1 MPGLQLQ
8 QQCDDNSSSED
19 DSVSYQR
26 NFEAENIADSEASI
40 NVITNKVEQTNS
52 TTVISEMV
60 VPTTKFPD
68 MTDDELKRDKRKVN
82 LEILSVKK
90 DFRKGRAGNENGY
103 LLP

>member
-52 TTVISEMV
+52 TTVISGMV
-60 VPTTKFPD
+60 VPTTKCPD

-82 LEILSVKK
+82 SEILSVKK
-90 DFRKGRAGNENGY
+90 DFRKS
-103 LLP
+103 